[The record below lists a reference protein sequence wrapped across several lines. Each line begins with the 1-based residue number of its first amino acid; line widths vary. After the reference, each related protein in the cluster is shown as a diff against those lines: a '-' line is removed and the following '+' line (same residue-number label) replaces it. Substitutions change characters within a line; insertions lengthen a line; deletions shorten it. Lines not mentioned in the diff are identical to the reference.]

1 MAKTEIKE
9 NVFWVGA
16 IDWDIRDFHGYSTEK
31 GTTYNSYLVKDE
43 KNVLFDTVKSN
54 FKDDLLFH
62 ISEVMDPKEIDYI
75 VINHV
80 ELDHSGCLP
89 DIIDLVQPEKIIC
102 SPLGKKAMI
111 DHFHREDWPFEV
123 VKSGDSI
130 SIGKKTIS
138 FIETKML
145 HWPDSML
152 SYIPEDKLLIS
163 NDAFGQHFAS
173 TERYADEVSSCG
185 LIYQAEKYFAN
196 ILTPFSKLVQKVLAS
211 VTEMGLEIDMIAPD
225 HGVIWRNNKA
235 KITPILDVA
244 TVLDMYNRWSLGKTG
259 NTALVIYDTM
269 WKSTAQMA
277 KAIAGAIAR
286 EGVSVKMMNLAVN
299 HRSDIMTEVLD
310 AKILVFGSPTLNN
323 GILPRMA
330 DFLTYLKGLKPANK
344 IGAAFGSFGWSGEAV
359 KQMTASIED
368 IGIEVVD
375 PGLRVKYVPTEDNF
389 AECKAL
395 GKKLAHAMQEK

>member
-1 MAKTEIKE
+1 MAVTEIKE
-9 NVFWVGA
+9 NIFWVGA

-43 KNVLFDTVKSN
+43 KNVLFDTVKTN

-62 ISEVMDPKEIDYI
+62 IREVMDPTEIDYI

-89 DIIDLVQPEKIIC
+89 EIIELVKPEKIIC

-123 VKSGDSI
+123 VKSGDTI
-130 SIGKKTIS
+130 SLGKKSIT
-138 FIETKML
+138 FLETKML

-152 SYIPEDKLLIS
+152 SYLPEDKLLIS

-173 TERYADEVSSCG
+173 TERFADEVSECG
-185 LIYQAEKYFAN
+185 LLYQAEKYYAN
-196 ILTPFSKLVQKVLAS
+196 ILTPFSALVQKVLAT
-211 VTEMGLEIDMIAPD
+211 VAEMQLEIDMIAPD
-225 HGVIWRNNKA
+225 HGVIWRNNDK
-235 KITPILDVA
+235 KVTPSFNVGTI
-244 TVLDMYNRWSLGKTG
+244 LDMYNRWSLGETSNK
-259 NTALVIYDTM
+259 ALVIYDTM

-277 KAIAGAIAR
+277 KAIAGAISR
-286 EGVSVKMMNLAVN
+286 EGVSVQMMNLAVN
-299 HRSDIMTEVLD
+299 HRSEIMTEVMD
-310 AKILVFGSPTLNN
+310 AKALVFGSPTLNN

-330 DFLTYLKGLKPANK
+330 DFLTYLKGLKPKNK
-344 IGAAFGSFGWSGEAV
+344 VGAAFGSFGWSGEAV
-359 KQMTASIED
+359 KHMTASLED
-368 IGIEVVD
+368 MGIEVVD

-389 AECKAL
+389 AKCKEL
-395 GKKLAHAMQEK
+395 GKTVAKAMKK